1 MPWPER
7 NRSRKALALGSH
19 RNPLRRRPVAIALV
33 MLLVKLF
40 GNDGQKR
47 RQAPPPLQTGRRRS
61 RRPPHP
67 PGLPAT
73 KKAVRSAM
81 KSPAVKKSNAKW
93 LKIIGAVLAVCG
105 LRPAGPPSR

>member
-1 MPWPER
+1 MAGKKQKQEGVGAWIAIVILFAVGLWP
-7 NRSRKALALGSH
+7 
-19 RNPLRRRPVAIALV
+19 IALV

-67 PGLPAT
+67 PGLPA
-73 KKAVRSAM
+73 
-81 KSPAVKKSNAKW
+81 
-93 LKIIGAVLAVCG
+93 
-105 LRPAGPPSR
+105 GPKGRCAAP